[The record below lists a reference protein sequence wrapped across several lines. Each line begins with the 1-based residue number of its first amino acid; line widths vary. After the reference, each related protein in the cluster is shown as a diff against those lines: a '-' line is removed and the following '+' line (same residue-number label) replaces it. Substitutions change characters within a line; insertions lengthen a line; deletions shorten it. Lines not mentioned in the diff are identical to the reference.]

1 MKLPVAFAAMVLL
14 CACEAKVGK
23 DAERETGNE
32 AVNAAAPA
40 EGENGKF
47 SLNIPGFEMKV
58 DMPDEGIR
66 TDEDSDILYPGSRV
80 TGMTIDA
87 GRDSPEESVEIRF
100 RSPDP
105 VRQVADWYR
114 DPARGAQFSVTG
126 FAEEADGYRLSGTQK
141 DGNDGFDLWM
151 SPVDGGT
158 DGRLVLRDRK

>member
-1 MKLPVAFAAMVLL
+1 MKLPDALAAVAQL
-14 CACEAKVGK
+14 CACEAKIGK
-23 DAERETGNE
+23 DAEREPGNG

-40 EGENGKF
+40 DGEKGQF

-58 DMPDEGIR
+58 DMPDEGVR
-66 TDEDSDILYPGSRV
+66 TGEDSDILYPGSRV

-105 VRQVADWYR
+105 VQKVAAWYR
-114 DPARGAQFSVTG
+114 DPAREAQFSVTG
-126 FAEEADGYRLSGTQK
+126 FTEEADGYRLTGTQK

-151 SPVDGGT
+151 SPSGSGT